1 MKYKEINDELD
12 KLNNTI
18 KDKAISL
25 IFSIILSILI
35 ISAPVAVLI
44 NLMIYKNYLKL
55 IVFGIAI
62 LLIFAFFMIFNIY
75 YSALSKGKIKKV
87 YIIALGDT
95 IIPAIL
101 ILGIMALIFYIG
113 VV

>member
-75 YSALSKGKIKKV
+75 YYALSKGKIKKV
-87 YIIALGDT
+87 YIIALADT